1 MPVECICQC
10 KIAPTGLPPVFS
22 AGSATTTQV
31 LRQLQGLICLVSLLA
46 EEEEAEE
53 SEEESSEQ
61 EEEEENSEEEESKT
75 VCVWMCARVSLC

>member
-1 MPVECICQC
+1 MECICQC

-22 AGSATTTQV
+22 AGSATTQV
-31 LRQLQGLICLVSLLA
+31 LRQLQWLICLVSLLA

-61 EEEEENSEEEESKT
+61 EEEEENSEEEESKAM
-75 VCVWMCARVSLC
+75 CVWMCARVLLC